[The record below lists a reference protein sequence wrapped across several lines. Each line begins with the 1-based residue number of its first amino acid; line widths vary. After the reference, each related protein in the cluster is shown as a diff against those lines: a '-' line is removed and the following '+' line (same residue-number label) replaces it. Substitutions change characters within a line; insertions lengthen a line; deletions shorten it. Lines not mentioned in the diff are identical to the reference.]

1 MFARGMG
8 RGKCTF
14 RQRDLIAALK
24 AARAAGLHVVR
35 YEIGA
40 DGKIAIVTV
49 DTEAAESAP
58 VQSAQ
63 IIL

>member
-1 MFARGMG
+1 MG

-24 AARAAGLHVVR
+24 AARAANLQVVR

-40 DGKIAIVTV
+40 DGKIIIVIV
-49 DTEAAESAP
+49 DTGAAEP
-58 VQSAQ
+58 VSVPPAQ

>member
-1 MFARGMG
+1 MG

-24 AARAAGLHVVR
+24 AARAAGLQVVR

-40 DGKIAIVTV
+40 DGKIIILT
-49 DTEAAESAP
+49 AESKTADTAQVP
-58 VQSAQ
+58 ADQ

>member
-1 MFARGMG
+1 MG

-24 AARAAGLHVVR
+24 AARAAGLPVMR

-40 DGKIAIVTV
+40 DGKIIIVTA
-49 DTEAAESAP
+49 DSETADAARVPAD
-58 VQSAQ
+58 Q
-63 IIL
+63 IVL

>member
-1 MFARGMG
+1 MR

-24 AARAAGLHVVR
+24 AGRAAGLHVAR

-40 DGKIAIVTV
+40 DGKIVIVIA

-58 VQSAQ
+58 VQPAQ

>member
-1 MFARGMG
+1 MGMG

-40 DGKIAIVTV
+40 DGKITIVIA
-49 DTEAAESAP
+49 DTETAEQAP
-58 VQSAQ
+58 VQPTQ

>member
-1 MFARGMG
+1 MG

-24 AARAAGLHVVR
+24 AARAAGLHIVR

-40 DGKIAIVTV
+40 DGKIVIVIV
-49 DTEAAESAP
+49 DTEAVDSAP
-58 VQSAQ
+58 VPPTE
-63 IIL
+63 IVL

>member
-1 MFARGMG
+1 MG

-24 AARAAGLHVVR
+24 AARATGLHVVR

-40 DGKIAIVTV
+40 DGKIIIVTADSETADPARV
-49 DTEAAESAP
+49 PAD
-58 VQSAQ
+58 Q
-63 IIL
+63 IVL

>member
-1 MFARGMG
+1 MG

-24 AARAAGLHVVR
+24 AARAAGLQVVR

-40 DGKIAIVTV
+40 DGKIIILT
-49 DTEAAESAP
+49 AESETADTARVP
-58 VQSAQ
+58 ANQ

>member
-1 MFARGMG
+1 MG

-14 RQRDLIAALK
+14 RQRDLVAALK

-40 DGKIAIVTV
+40 DGKIIIVTADSERADPAGV
-49 DTEAAESAP
+49 PADRI
-58 VQSAQ
+58 V
-63 IIL
+63 L